1 MNKKGISDIKLK
13 NQRISKID
21 QNQLSL
27 EFMNITPILEE
38 KELTYNN
45 FNFQEDINEFIL
57 DNKKNKKV
65 KEQQVSFDRE

>member
-1 MNKKGISDIKLK
+1 
-13 NQRISKID
+13 
-21 QNQLSL
+21 
-27 EFMNITPILEE
+27 MNITPILEE

>member
-1 MNKKGISDIKLK
+1 MK
-13 NQRISKID
+13 NQRKSKVD

-38 KELTYNN
+38 KELMYNN

-57 DNKKNKKV
+57 DN
-65 KEQQVSFDRE
+65 